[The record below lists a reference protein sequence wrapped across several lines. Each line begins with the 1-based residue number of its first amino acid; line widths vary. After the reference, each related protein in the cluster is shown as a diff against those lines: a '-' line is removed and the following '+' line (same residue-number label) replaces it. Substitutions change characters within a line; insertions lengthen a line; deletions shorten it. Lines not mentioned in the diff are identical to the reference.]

1 MDEKINL
8 ALLNHLFTASNSSL
22 TTMFAMFSVW
32 LVSMLRPLLGGQ
44 SLRWR
49 CIVLNRVALHWGLL
63 VRTQSIEQTPPSS
76 QRFGRPNPYSCCD
89 SNNKGH
95 EKSQQEYPQTW
106 SRLVMR
112 YWRNHEPFVP
122 RPILVE
128 EACNYT
134 GCGYCVQNSKHTQ
147 PNNYHLEFISF
158 GIASCG
164 SCGDFYRSRA
174 TAEERQESHQKQ
186 RGAKN
191 QVQELRS
198 QHKHEQ
204 RLGILIPHVARTC
217 NMNNQS
223 LV

>member
-1 MDEKINL
+1 MKENINL
-8 ALLNHLFTASNSSL
+8 ALLNYLLMASNRSL
-22 TTMFAMFSVW
+22 TTMFAVFSVW
-32 LVSMLRPLLGGQ
+32 LVPMLRPLVGGQ
-44 SLRWR
+44 SLRWG
-49 CIVLNRVALHWGLL
+49 CIILNWVALHWGLL
-63 VRTQSIEQTPPSS
+63 IRTQSVEQTPPSS
-76 QRFGRPNPYSCCD
+76 QRFGRPHPYSCCD
-89 SNNKGH
+89 PNDKGH

-106 SRLVMR
+106 SRLVTR
-112 YWRNHEPFVP
+112 HWRNHEPFVP

-147 PNNYHLEFISF
+147 ANSYHLEFISF
-158 GIASCG
+158 AIASSG
-164 SCGDFYRSRA
+164 SCGDFDRSRTA
-174 TAEERQESHQKQ
+174 TKERQKTHQKQ

-217 NMNNQS
+217 NRNNWS